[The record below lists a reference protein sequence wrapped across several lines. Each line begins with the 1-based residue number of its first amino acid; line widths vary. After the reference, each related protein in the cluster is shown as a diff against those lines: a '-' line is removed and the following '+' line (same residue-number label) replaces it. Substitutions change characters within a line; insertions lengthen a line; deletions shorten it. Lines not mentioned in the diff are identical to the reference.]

1 MAKTGSSLPEGI
13 SLAGKTLIV
22 TGGNTGLGFEFARQ
36 ALLLHASRV
45 IITARSQVRGQTALA
60 TLQANTE
67 IQNVNPNCRIELFDL
82 DLDDYQ
88 SGLRFCQRVKEQVP
102 ELDVLLCNGGTTS
115 YDYELSKSGHERI
128 MQVNCYTHFFII
140 FELLDLLR
148 ATSAKRGSP
157 SRVTLLGSFNHDL
170 HDLERVPIPPGITV
184 LDYFDSEKLTRG
196 SKRYNNSK
204 LAVIALTQKL
214 ATLVPASEVIVN
226 TVCPGVVMTKI
237 GSRLPV
243 WIKPI
248 AWAYMKPKAVSLE
261 KGGQRIMHAAVKVN
275 SDSHGK
281 FMPMG
286 GQLTGHTLF
295 LDKEAGKKFKE
306 LLWSELLAE
315 AKKLDPALKVFS

>member
-1 MAKTGSSLPEGI
+1 MAKTGSTLSEGT
-13 SLAGKTLIV
+13 SLAGKTLII

-45 IITARSQVRGQTALA
+45 IITARSQVRGQAAIA
-60 TLQANTE
+60 TLQANTG
-67 IQNVNPNCRIELFDL
+67 IQKVNPNCRIEVFDL

-115 YDYELSKSGHERI
+115 YNYELSKSGHERI

-157 SRVTLLGSFNHDL
+157 SRVTLLGSFNHAL
-170 HDLERVPIPPGITV
+170 HDLERIPIPPGTKV
-184 LDYFDSEKLTRG
+184 LDYFDDKKLTRG
-196 SKRYNNSK
+196 PKRYDNSK
-204 LAVIALTQKL
+204 LAIIALAQKL
-214 ATLVPASEVIVN
+214 AALVPSSEVIVN
-226 TVCPGVVMTKI
+226 TVCPGVVMTRI

-243 WIKPI
+243 WIKPM
-248 AWAYMKPKAVSLE
+248 AWAYMKPKSVSLE
-261 KGGQRIMHAAVKVN
+261 KGGQRIIHAAVKVD

-286 GQLTGHTLF
+286 GQIKGYAPF
-295 LDKEAGKKFKE
+295 LDKEAGKAFKDQ
-306 LLWSELLAE
+306 LWSELLSE
-315 AKKLDPALKVFS
+315 AKKLDPALKLFS